1 MLLADIALVTTGVSI
16 SAYGEANLVVK
27 GLVLLLI
34 SLVFEAVRLTLTQ
47 QMIQS
52 SGLRSEA
59 LGGSEGGPLPGE
71 SCQGLISGRPYHRL

>member
-1 MLLADIALVTTGVSI
+1 M
-16 SAYGEANLVVK
+16 VK

-52 SGLRSEA
+52 SGLRLEA
-59 LGGSEGGPLPGE
+59 RGSGAVPEGYDTGWTISPLPRFPPPSVPPSSLGY
-71 SCQGLISGRPYHRL
+71 R